1 MITYAKSIILYDLAC
16 IVINFLPIFDHPM
29 SQVINNRT
37 ERRFNMTKSGKI
49 VNIGNTKT
57 EIRQRQHDNNP
68 GKVIV
73 DIFIRGIDIPEE
85 KLSDDLKET
94 VRNVRAGLQAH

>member
-1 MITYAKSIILYDLAC
+1 
-16 IVINFLPIFDHPM
+16 
-29 SQVINNRT
+29 
-37 ERRFNMTKSGKI
+37 MTKSGKI

-57 EIRQRQHDNNP
+57 EIRQFQHDSNP

-85 KLSDDLKET
+85 ELSDDLKET
-94 VRNVRAGLQAH
+94 VQNVRTGLQAQEIVRKHIDITDCF